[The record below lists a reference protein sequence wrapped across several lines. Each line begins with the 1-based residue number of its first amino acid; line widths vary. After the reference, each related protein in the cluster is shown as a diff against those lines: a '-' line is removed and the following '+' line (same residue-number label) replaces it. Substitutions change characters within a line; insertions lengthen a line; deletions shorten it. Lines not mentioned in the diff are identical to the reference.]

1 MPVARSREEVRRFLP
16 CDCTL
21 TVRPAA
27 EGREEGRFSQ
37 VLSTAWALVRTGL
50 LLLGSPAAPAWWFFG
65 TLLRRQELMV
75 LEEAKPGFVPFF
87 LFLVV
92 SLLPFLFH

>member
-1 MPVARSREEVRRFLP
+1 MPVVLSREGVRRFLP
-16 CDCTL
+16 CDCKL

-37 VLSTAWALVRTGL
+37 VLSAAQTLVRTGL
-50 LLLGSPAAPAWWFFG
+50 LLPGSPAAPAWWSFG
-65 TLLRRQELMV
+65 ILLRRQELVM
-75 LEEAKPGFVPFF
+75 LEEAKAGFVPVF